1 MILNRFQ
8 THAPGMAAASSFLTE
23 DQLQCSICLDVFTEP
38 VSIPCGHNFCKA
50 CLTKHWK
57 DKEQCQCPLCNEK
70 FNKGLKLRVNTGFRE
85 VVENFKTLP
94 VTAENNSP
102 LTPGQVPCDYC
113 SGNKFRASKTCLVCL
128 ASFCET
134 HLEPHKRVAAL
145 KRHRL
150 TNPVHDLE
158 DKICT
163 KHNKIL
169 EFFCRTEQTRVC
181 TLCTEH
187 SAHDTVPLEE
197 EYVDKRAQM
206 GKEKLEEPEIKQ
218 EQAQNYQRIKLKTQ
232 RKKKSKG
239 KAKEKVPN
247 QIVGPPPFSFLTEEP
262 RHIGGYSYISENKG
276 LSEGRFYYEVH
287 VGGQTGWVLGVVPES
302 MQRQKKFR
310 PNPRNGNWIVRSGGN
325 YCRCQQC
332 LQMPVLRRRPERVM
346 VFVDYE
352 QGCLFFYDPD
362 NAMIVYSVTGCNF
375 SERIFLFFRP
385 FEELSCVQRLQWKFR
400 EIFQDPESNRLYWIF
415 AFIFV
420 FLISYWTSLN
430 ERED

>member
-1 MILNRFQ
+1 MSTASFEMWEICDVK
-8 THAPGMAAASSFLTE
+8 HGAYGMAAASSFLTE

-247 QIVGPPPFSFLTEEP
+247 QIRDRDGYLFL
-262 RHIGGYSYISENKG
+262 
-276 LSEGRFYYEVH
+276 YE
-287 VGGQTGWVLGVVPES
+287 L
-302 MQRQKKFR
+302 
-310 PNPRNGNWIVRSGGN
+310 
-325 YCRCQQC
+325 
-332 LQMPVLRRRPERVM
+332 
-346 VFVDYE
+346 
-352 QGCLFFYDPD
+352 
-362 NAMIVYSVTGCNF
+362 
-375 SERIFLFFRP
+375 
-385 FEELSCVQRLQWKFR
+385 
-400 EIFQDPESNRLYWIF
+400 
-415 AFIFV
+415 
-420 FLISYWTSLN
+420 
-430 ERED
+430 ED